1 MGGCPTVNPSVTRL
15 TASVLNSTVYSCF
28 GIFFIFHL
36 SSFQVN
42 VNNTSPLEDEV
53 SGEGQASANAKKQLK
68 AAGLTE
74 KEIKCIMNKVNAM
87 IKKMCPGMTN
97 STELR
102 IPGS

>member
-1 MGGCPTVNPSVTRL
+1 MQSADAKKSRASGKAPTN
-15 TASVLNSTVYSCF
+15 
-28 GIFFIFHL
+28 
-36 SSFQVN
+36 
-42 VNNTSPLEDEV
+42 
-53 SGEGQASANAKKQLK
+53 GEASANAKKQLK

-97 STELR
+97 STKLR